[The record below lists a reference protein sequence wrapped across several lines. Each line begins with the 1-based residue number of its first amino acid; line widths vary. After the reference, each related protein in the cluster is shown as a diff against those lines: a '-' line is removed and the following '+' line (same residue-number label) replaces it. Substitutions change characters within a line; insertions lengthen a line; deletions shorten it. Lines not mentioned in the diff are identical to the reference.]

1 MTEPKAYI
9 IEFLSKEWTRN
20 CLWTLFIMV
29 TYLFIGKRIS
39 AKYQLQMG
47 IFISVLLIST
57 TITGHT
63 RNIINGHWNIIDNF
77 VHFLRLVKFFC
88 IVGLMAGGH

>member
-9 IEFLSKEWTRN
+9 IEFLSDEWTRN

-29 TYLFIGKRIS
+29 AYIFIGKRVS
-39 AKYQLQMG
+39 AKYQLRMG

-57 TITGHT
+57 TITGNT
-63 RNIINGHWNIIDNF
+63 RNIINGYWNVSDNLPL
-77 VHFLRLVKFFC
+77 HL
-88 IVGLMAGGH
+88 